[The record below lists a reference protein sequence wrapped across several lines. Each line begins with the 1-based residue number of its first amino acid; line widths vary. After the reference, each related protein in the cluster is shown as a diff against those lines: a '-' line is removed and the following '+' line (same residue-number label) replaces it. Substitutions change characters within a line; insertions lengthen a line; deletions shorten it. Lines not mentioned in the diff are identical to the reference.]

1 MSWMPKLLL
10 VAASQAR
17 TETLHVYEYD
27 ASVSPS
33 ASTCTR
39 EQVSLKI
46 WARATACKYM
56 CMYCTF
62 SQSS

>member
-39 EQVSLKI
+39 EQVCLTQDLGSCYSMQVYVYVL
-46 WARATACKYM
+46 Y
-56 CMYCTF
+56 F
-62 SQSS
+62 